1 MEDLFTL
8 PEFAATYRVPE
19 GTARYWRHIGEGG
32 PPSFKI
38 GRRVMYRVRDCE
50 RWFDAQV
57 AAAIGGT
64 P

>member
-1 MEDLFTL
+1 MEQLFTL
-8 PEFAATYRVPE
+8 PEFAAQYRVPE

-50 RWFDAQV
+50 TWFEAQV
-57 AAAIGGT
+57 AASADGVA
-64 P
+64 